1 MDISLA
7 EWMYSE
13 PRLFRYYRLF
23 NDDKAKA
30 LHYYQHNLQLCAA
43 LYELL
48 SDTEILLRNR
58 IHASCSHYF
67 GTTDWFDCCDIPEI
81 TDTVAMIRQRI
92 LKRDGLPSTDKIIAE
107 LNLGFWTS
115 LFNKQYARTLWKPL
129 RHSFSLL
136 PAGLAKRQPVSY
148 KLNQFRKFRN
158 RIFHYEP
165 IAIDLVKLGEH
176 YQNILDILSWY
187 QIDAAVWLEKNMA
200 FRQMYLAANTT
211 ILARFLDQGR

>member
-1 MDISLA
+1 
-7 EWMYSE
+7 
-13 PRLFRYYRLF
+13 LFK
-23 NDDKAKA
+23 DDKAKA

-67 GTTDWFDCCDIPEI
+67 GTTDWSDCCDIPEI

-115 LFNKQYARTLWKPL
+115 LFNKQYAQEPCGSRCDIVSPYYLLVLQNASLFPINLTSSANSGTVFFITNPLPSTWLNWESTTRIYWTYYPGIRSMRLCGWKKPWP
-129 RHSFSLL
+129 S
-136 PAGLAKRQPVSY
+136 
-148 KLNQFRKFRN
+148 
-158 RIFHYEP
+158 
-165 IAIDLVKLGEH
+165 
-176 YQNILDILSWY
+176 
-187 QIDAAVWLEKNMA
+187 
-200 FRQMYLAANTT
+200 
-211 ILARFLDQGR
+211 GRCI